1 MKPSLTFVSITLIAL
16 ALLVN
21 CKKSETSTGG
31 LIVSLRGTAEVEHAG
46 ARKPLKIGDQVESG
60 DTVYT
65 GPESVAVVAIRG
77 TLAKA
82 EVQPNA
88 SFKITSTGADTD
100 VKLDKGNMWLSVTKR
115 APNEKFTVHTP
126 TAVAGVRGTK
136 FYTAQ
141 QDDITV
147 VCHCEGDVEFASGK
161 DYSSV
166 HHTDTVVF
174 TKDGKTVT
182 VDAAELKGIVYSH
195 AHSMLDDSPLGTK
208 GQMSEETKKK
218 IFAIAQKKFE
228 QLK

>member
-1 MKPSLTFVSITLIAL
+1 MKLLTITSIAIVSMATLGS
-16 ALLVN
+16 
-21 CKKSETSTGG
+21 CKKADNKTGG

-46 ARKPLKIGDQVESG
+46 ARKPVKIGDQFESG

-65 GPESVAVVAIRG
+65 GADSVAVIAIRG
-77 TLAKA
+77 TLAQA

-88 SFKITSTGADTD
+88 SFMITSTGADTD
-100 VKLDKGNMWLSVTKR
+100 VKLDKGNMWLSVAKR
-115 APNEKFTVHTP
+115 ASNEKFTVHTP

-141 QDDITV
+141 QEDITV

-161 DYSSV
+161 DYNAV

-174 TKDGKTVT
+174 TKNGKTVT
-182 VDAAELKGIVYSH
+182 IDAAELKGIVYSH
-195 AHSMLDDSPLGTK
+195 AHSMLEDSPLGTK

-218 IFAIAQKKFE
+218 VFAIAQKKFDE
-228 QLK
+228 LK

>member
-1 MKPSLTFVSITLIAL
+1 MKLFLTSLSIVLITAL
-16 ALLVN
+16 GCSKADS
-21 CKKSETSTGG
+21 KTGG

-46 ARKPLKIGDQVESG
+46 TRSALKIGDKFESD

-77 TLAKA
+77 SLAQA

-88 SFKITSTGADTD
+88 SFKITATGADTD
-100 VKLDKGNMWLSVTKR
+100 IKLDKGNMWLSVAKR
-115 APNEKFTVHTP
+115 SANEKFTVHTP

-141 QDDITV
+141 QDGISV

-161 DYSSV
+161 NYNAV
-166 HHTDTVVF
+166 HHTDTIVF

-182 VDAAELKGIVYSH
+182 IDASELKGIVYSH
-195 AHSMLDDSPLGTK
+195 AHSMIENSPLGTK
-208 GQMSEETKKK
+208 GEMSEETKKK
-218 IFAIAQKKFE
+218 IFAIAEKKFAE
-228 QLK
+228 LK